1 MLPELG
7 GIVET
12 RGELR
17 TAFYGLLEA
26 RGLTRPDAR
35 PLYAYRF
42 ARTDYDHVC
51 RILKRFGPAAVFDR
65 HGAALV
71 VAYVAEW
78 FRRERSGGHW
88 DWIRPLRSIGYEYGP
103 YARIQYRDIENLV
116 SSGLAAWRRPEPR
129 GSERLLAIVREAGFP
144 VASVREDPRI
154 ASWLKN
160 AVRSAEKGFSV
171 QDSVGAE
178 AWRVSDRLAQALFE
192 PATELCEKIVELRA
206 CLPAQHERGGD
217 PVDYLDQTR
226 PNWRH
231 ELPFDVE
238 SEDLRSMVEE
248 IVRLRED
255 PGAAL
260 DVIRTLVLSDD
271 GWHPRAS
278 LGLSGNVDLKR
289 LPPSVSEA
297 VRNGRRVRIF
307 PRPPFCDELVA
318 VAAIE
323 TIEADG
329 EPVHEL
335 RRFVATFEAP
345 LDLMNEARLL
355 VQSGNSTIGEFIAPG
370 GDALLHP
377 IIALQVQQVSEDGV
391 PKSLRVLGTSP
402 AQTGR
407 PVLALAVREEHFHS
421 VSFTEGFT
429 DLGRCVGSDHR
440 VVSFQGTASTVLG
453 GTRWTWRTAA
463 EREVDGR
470 LVLVGGLVP
479 SVREPVFLGVPQVWI
494 ERENHLSTPRRQ
506 SLHWRPRGRG
516 IWHPIDNGKPWG
528 DVDLAVIENGE
539 LRYAI
544 GASIVP
550 QKFQIEVDRR
560 KRELRVADVQ
570 TRIVAARSENKL
582 NIRLESENA
591 VIALGVPT
599 KAATITLNLRW
610 DAELQLTFA
619 DPSYELRIVDENDFL
634 MRPRTTLSV
643 DALKGLRLISPREVS
658 LCMEVRANDIQR
670 ISVSRTVS
678 GEVPLSAFADTITQL
693 LGSSESL
700 DARVRLSALGA
711 SDHIADVRWYD
722 DEIDP
727 FNAPPANA
735 FAALGILH
743 RLDVRAFC
751 LTRPAAGTVD
761 VEAPASQAVMRSE
774 LATKLPPGPWLIFG
788 RRRQGAKIRP
798 RIVPS
803 VGLRV
808 TAEAESTVL
817 ERAIEIEASDVRLNA
832 LVQAYSKPD
841 QLSSGERRTIM
852 DLLVLSRKEG
862 LPISSVDALRL
873 LGRCPS
879 LAVSLLASCESLAE
893 RAALLD
899 LQRELPFLWCSTS
912 VGDWLEA
919 FSRRLKQTVEK
930 LAAIG
935 IESAA
940 AIRSISGALDDIVN
954 LRPELSGHAKFVFL
968 VCVASEMAKQ
978 RKTIDGT
985 TLHFRQS
992 PRRDGIRRE
1001 VDRLIGRHDDD
1012 TSPPQNIFTPKS
1024 LLSRRPYFEPYNS
1037 NFAEVIAAPLLV
1049 ADHASG
1055 KVTLE
1060 QNELRRSRD
1069 AWLYDPEYFEAVFPM
1084 GLVEVLHYSV
1094 GVGEKVRA

>member
-1 MLPELG
+1 MGDP
-7 GIVET
+7 
-12 RGELR
+12 GELKA
-17 TAFYGLLEA
+17 AFQALIAA
-26 RGLTRPDAR
+26 RGLSHPDAR

-42 ARTDYDHVC
+42 ERTDYEHVC
-51 RILKRFGPAAVFDR
+51 DVLRRFGPSAVLDR

-88 DWIRPLRSIGYEYGP
+88 DWIRPLGSIGYEYGP
-103 YARIQYRDIENLV
+103 HARIQYRDIENLV
-116 SSGLAAWRRPEPR
+116 SSGLTAWRRPEPR

-160 AVRSAEKGFSV
+160 AVRCAEKGFSV
-171 QDSVGAE
+171 RDSVGAE

-192 PATELCEKIVELRA
+192 PATELCEKIVELRV
-206 CLPAQHERGGD
+206 CLPAQQERGSD

-238 SEDLRSMVEE
+238 GEDIRTMVEE

-260 DVIRTLVLSDD
+260 DVIRNLVLSDD

-289 LPPSVSEA
+289 LPPSVSDA

-323 TIEADG
+323 TVEADD

-335 RRFVATFEAP
+335 RRFVTTFEAP
-345 LDLMNEARLL
+345 LALANEARLL

-370 GDALLHP
+370 GDSLLHP
-377 IIALQVQQVSEDGV
+377 IIALQVEQVSEDGA

-407 PVLALAVREEHFHS
+407 PVLALAIREESFHS
-421 VSFTEGFT
+421 VSFSDGFT

-440 VVSFQGTASTVLG
+440 VISFQGTASIMLG
-453 GTRWTWRTAA
+453 GTRWIWRTAA

-516 IWHPIDNGKPWG
+516 IWHPIDKGKPWG
-528 DVDLAVIENGE
+528 DVDLAIIEDGE

-544 GASIVP
+544 GASIVSP
-550 QKFQIEVDRR
+550 SFTIEVDRR
-560 KRELRVADVQ
+560 NRALRIADVQ
-570 TRIVAARSENKL
+570 TRIVAARAEDKL
-582 NIRLESENA
+582 NVRLEGEHA

-599 KAATITLNLRW
+599 KAATITLYLRW
-610 DAELQLTFA
+610 DAELQVTFA

-634 MRPRTTLSV
+634 MRSRMTLSV
-643 DALKGLRLISPREVS
+643 DALKGLRLIATREVS
-658 LCMEVRANDIQR
+658 LCMELRANDIQR
-670 ISVSRTVS
+670 ISVSRTIS
-678 GEVPLSAFADTITQL
+678 GEVPLSAFADTINQL
-693 LGSSESL
+693 LGSSENL

-727 FNAPPANA
+727 FNAPPPNA
-735 FAALGILH
+735 FAALGILN
-743 RLDVRAFC
+743 RLDVHAFC
-751 LTRPAAGTVD
+751 LTRPAAGTIDVD
-761 VEAPASQAVMRSE
+761 APASQAVMRSE

-788 RRRQGAKIRP
+788 RRRQGPKIRP

-803 VGLRV
+803 EGRRS
-808 TAEAESTVL
+808 TAEAESTAL
-817 ERAIEIEASDVRLNA
+817 ERAIEIEASGVRLNA
-832 LVQAYSKPD
+832 LLHAYSKPD
-841 QLSSGERRTIM
+841 QLSMRELRMIM

-873 LGRCPS
+873 LGRCPP

-919 FSRRLKQTVEK
+919 FSLRLKQIGEK
-930 LAAIG
+930 LAAVG

-940 AIRSISGALDDIVN
+940 GIRSISGALDDIVN
-954 LRPELSGHAKFVFL
+954 LRPELSAHAKFVFL
-968 VCVASEMAKQ
+968 VCVAAEMAKH

-985 TLHFRQS
+985 TLNFRQS

-1012 TSPPQNIFTPKS
+1012 TLPPQSIFSSKT

-1037 NFAEVIAAPLLV
+1037 NFSEVIAAPLLV

-1055 KVTLE
+1055 RVRLE
-1060 QNELRRSRD
+1060 QDELRRSRD
-1069 AWLYDPEYFEAVFPM
+1069 AWLYDPEYFETVFPM
-1084 GLVEVLHYSV
+1084 GLDEALRSSASA
-1094 GVGEKVRA
+1094 EKVRA

>member
-1 MLPELG
+1 MG
-7 GIVET
+7 D

-17 TAFYGLLEA
+17 TAFYGLLNA
-26 RGLTRPDAR
+26 KGLSYPDAR

-42 ARTDYDHVC
+42 ARSDYDHVC
-51 RILKRFGPAAVFDR
+51 SVLKRFGPSAVFDR

-88 DWIRPLRSIGYEYGP
+88 DWIRPLRSIGYDYGP
-103 YARIQYRDIENLV
+103 HARIQYREIENLV
-116 SSGLAAWRRPEPR
+116 SSGLAGWRRPEPR

-160 AVRSAEKGFSV
+160 AVRCAEKGFSV

-178 AWRVSDRLAQALFE
+178 AWRVSDRLAHALFE

-206 CLPAQHERGGD
+206 CLPAQQERGSD

-226 PNWRH
+226 PNWRN

-238 SEDLRSMVEE
+238 CEDIRTMVEE

-255 PGAAL
+255 PGTAL
-260 DVIRTLVLSDD
+260 DVVRTLVLSDD

-323 TIEADG
+323 TIEADD

-335 RRFVATFEAP
+335 RRFVATFEVP
-345 LDLMNEARLL
+345 LALANEARLL
-355 VQSGNSTIGEFIAPG
+355 VQSGNSTIGEFIALG
-370 GDALLHP
+370 GDSLLHP
-377 IIALQVQQVSEDGV
+377 IIALQVEQVSEDGA

-407 PVLALAVREEHFHS
+407 PVLALAIREEYFHS
-421 VSFTEGFT
+421 VSFSDGFT

-440 VVSFQGTASTVLG
+440 VVSFHGTASTVLG
-453 GTRWTWRTAA
+453 GARWTWRTAA

-470 LVLVGGLVP
+470 LVLVGGLAP

-516 IWHPIDNGKPWG
+516 MWYPVDKGKPWG
-528 DVDLAVIENGE
+528 EVDLAVIENGE

-550 QKFQIEVDRR
+550 PNFQFEVDRR
-560 KRELRVADVQ
+560 KRELRITEVQ
-570 TRIVAARSENKL
+570 TRIVAARAEDKL
-582 NIRLESENA
+582 HVRLEGEHA

-599 KAATITLNLRW
+599 KAATITLNVRW

-643 DALKGLRLISPREVS
+643 DALKGLRLISSREVS

-761 VEAPASQAVMRSE
+761 VEAPASQAVMRSA

-788 RRRQGAKIRP
+788 WRRQGAKIRP

-803 VGLRV
+803 VRGRA
-808 TAEAESTVL
+808 TAEAENAVL

-832 LVQAYSKPD
+832 LLQAYSKPD

-852 DLLVLSRKEG
+852 DLLLLSRKEG

-873 LGRCPS
+873 LARCPS
-879 LAVSLLASCESLAE
+879 LAVSLLASCDSLAE

-912 VGDWLEA
+912 VADWLET
-919 FSRRLKQTVEK
+919 FSRLLKQKVEK

-968 VCVASEMAKQ
+968 VCVAAEMAKQ

-985 TLHFRQS
+985 ALHFRHS
-992 PRRDGIRRE
+992 PRRNGIRRE
-1001 VDRLIGRHDDD
+1001 VDRLIGRHDDE

-1024 LLSRRPYFEPYNS
+1024 LFSRRSYFEPYNS
-1037 NFAEVIAAPLLV
+1037 SFAEVIAAPLLV

-1055 KVTLE
+1055 KVALE
-1060 QNELRRSRD
+1060 QDELRRSRD

-1084 GLVEVLHYSV
+1084 GLNEVLHGSV
-1094 GVGEKVRA
+1094 SAGEKVRA